1 MDMFPE
7 IYGGDVGITAL
18 QFACATCDQT
28 PANNSVVQLASPAL
42 TGTAQLLNAKLI
54 TLVGIVVWG
63 AQAAA
68 VNVSVWNSSVVNT
81 VALAADVPP
90 AWMDHRRS
98 LGTQADAPIGLVT
111 KGNLASVAAITSST
125 EIFRTV
131 LAAAQ
136 VIPFKLPFNEDI
148 SPGTS
153 ALITVSGT
161 TRTVVGLIW
170 IERQQTS

>member
-7 IYGGDVGITAL
+7 IYGGDVGITSL
-18 QFACATCDQT
+18 QYATAFCDQT

-42 TGTAQLLNAKLI
+42 SGTAQLLNAKLI

-68 VNVSVWNSSVVNT
+68 ANFSVWNSSVTNT
-81 VALAADVPP
+81 VATAADGPP

-98 LGTQADAPIGLVT
+98 LGAAADVPIGLVT
-111 KGNLASVAAITSST
+111 KGNLNPLTPANST

-131 LAAAQ
+131 IAASQ
-136 VIPFKLPFNEDI
+136 LIPLKLPFNEDI
-148 SPGTS
+148 SPGSSVLVTVAGS
-153 ALITVSGT
+153 ARSVINLF
-161 TRTVVGLIW
+161 W